1 MHAQARSTQQFRPHR
16 LASGPWRRRV
26 TGGPPNVAS
35 SKRRPWLKALVGT
48 VAVGGIAALG
58 LVAGSTSAHLFAGF
72 AHLDWPW
79 LALGLVAESGSMAT
93 FARAQRRLLKAGG
106 TKVHL
111 GSILAVTYAGNA
123 ISVSL
128 PLAGPEVSTAFTF
141 RQFSRH
147 GIDPAVAAWALAV
160 SGIVSSAALAGG
172 AVTSG
177 SSTAALLGLGG
188 AVVSLLPS
196 VCVLAALR
204 YRSVRGLLNRL
215 LDRLIAISRQLVRR
229 PGPGAEDFLEQ
240 FLDRVASLKLPTL
253 QYAEVFALALWNWV
267 GDCLCL
273 ACAIRATGSNVPW
286 QGLFLAYGAGMT
298 AGSIG
303 LTPGGLGIVE
313 AALSAALVAAGIR
326 GGHAF
331 AAVLVYRLI
340 SFWLVMAGG
349 WAIMAVLTRNTRI
362 TQVAN
367 RPSATGTTTHR
378 RWATSLRAR
387 SPRP

>member
-1 MHAQARSTQQFRPHR
+1 MAESVGRHCRRGRHRRTRTGRRFNVGPPLRWLRASRLALAGPGPGSRIGLDGHLRSRPAPTAQSRRHESPSRLDPGRHLCRQRHLR
-16 LASGPWRRRV
+16 LASPRRARGVHRVHLPPVQPSRHRPSRRRLGP
-26 TGGPPNVAS
+26 GGVRHRVV
-35 SKRRPWLKALVGT
+35 RR
-48 VAVGGIAALG
+48 
-58 LVAGSTSAHLFAGF
+58 
-72 AHLDWPW
+72 
-79 LALGLVAESGSMAT
+79 
-93 FARAQRRLLKAGG
+93 
-106 TKVHL
+106 
-111 GSILAVTYAGNA
+111 
-123 ISVSL
+123 
-128 PLAGPEVSTAFTF
+128 
-141 RQFSRH
+141 
-147 GIDPAVAAWALAV
+147 
-160 SGIVSSAALAGG
+160 LAGG

>member
-1 MHAQARSTQQFRPHR
+1 M
-16 LASGPWRRRV
+16 
-26 TGGPPNVAS
+26 
-35 SKRRPWLKALVGT
+35 RRPRQKALFGV
-48 VAVGGIAALG
+48 VAVGGIAALALLASSG
-58 LVAGSTSAHLFAGF
+58 SAHPLAGF

-93 FARAQRRLLKAGG
+93 FARSQRRLLRVGG

-111 GSILAVTYAGNA
+111 GSVLAVTYAGNA

-128 PLAGPEVSTAFTF
+128 PLAGPELSTAFTF

-160 SGIVSSAALAGG
+160 SGIVSSAAFAVVLAGG
-172 AVTSG
+172 AVASG
-177 SSTAALLGLGG
+177 SSTAALLGLAG
-188 AVVSLLPS
+188 AVVSFLPS

-204 YRSVRGLLNRL
+204 YRSVRNLLNRL
-215 LDRLIAISRQLVRR
+215 LDRLIATSRRLVRR

-253 QYAEVFALALWNWV
+253 QYAEVFAFALWNWV

-273 ACAIRATGSNVPW
+273 ACAIRATGSPVPW
-286 QGLFLAYGAGMT
+286 QGLFLAYGVGMT
-298 AGSIG
+298 AGSI
-303 LTPGGLGIVE
+303 TPGGLGIVE
-313 AALSAALVAAGIR
+313 AALSAALIATGIK
-326 GGHAF
+326 GGHAI

-349 WAIMAVLTRNTRI
+349 WAVMAVLTRNGRTARRRRGES
-362 TQVAN
+362 Q
-367 RPSATGTTTHR
+367 GTF
-378 RWATSLRAR
+378 
-387 SPRP
+387 